1 MHLAGEEG
9 STPEPAGRGQFFQK
23 LQQQMA
29 LGHQPNTHS
38 AAEANL
44 AACKPWLGSPWCILK
59 LYLDFLVPH
68 RTHFVPALQSAWI
81 GSGAVISCLITL
93 SAWHCNSTLTLGNS
107 GLGMVSM
114 SWSPELDPLWN
125 ECWGQGELM
134 GEEGTWIMNQITAW
148 TMSQLLWSCP
158 KRAEE
163 RKQIKSTS
171 LWKFPSSL
179 RSLYTWC
186 DRN

>member
-9 STPEPAGRGQFFQK
+9 STPEPAGRGQLFQK

-44 AACKPWLGSPWCILK
+44 AACKPWLGSPWCVLK

-68 RTHFVPALQSAWI
+68 RTHFVSALQSAWI

-93 SAWHCNSTLTLGNS
+93 SAWHCNSTLCLGNA

-114 SWSPELDPLWN
+114 GWSPELDPLWN

-134 GEEGTWIMNQITAW
+134 GEGGLESW
-148 TMSQLLWSCP
+148 TKSQPGPRASCSRAVP
-158 KRAEE
+158 RGAEE
-163 RKQIKSTS
+163 RKQMKSTS

>member
-9 STPEPAGRGQFFQK
+9 STPEPAGRGQLFQK

-38 AAEANL
+38 VAEANL
-44 AACKPWLGSPWCILK
+44 AACKPWPGSPWCVLK
-59 LYLDFLVPH
+59 LYLDFLVPQ

-93 SAWHCNSTLTLGNS
+93 SAWHCNSTLCLGNA

-114 SWSPELDPLWN
+114 SLSLELDPLWN

-134 GEEGTWIMNQITAW
+134 GEGGLESNEPNHSLDHEPVALELSQEGQKKG
-148 TMSQLLWSCP
+148 S
-158 KRAEE
+158 
-163 RKQIKSTS
+163 KSRVHHS
-171 LWKFPSSL
+171 GNFHHH
-179 RSLYTWC
+179 
-186 DRN
+186 